1 MTRARLWTTKRTRK
15 PLLLLR
21 LQLVL
26 EPARKKALHAQKLGP
41 RARKPSNESTSE
53 LLCAFLLKHLPE
65 AVAVLW
71 LRQLYVVVEVT
82 EYLPIVQILKLQS
95 SERCDL
101 RVPTTNSKRTCA
113 VPAFAYHV
121 SGSGSGSHFLL
132 VESWSL

>member
-1 MTRARLWTTKRTRK
+1 MDD
-15 PLLLLR
+15 
-21 LQLVL
+21 
-26 EPARKKALHAQKLGP
+26 EEDKKAAAAPAAAAGAGAGAKKGAA
-41 RARKPSNESTSE
+41 RAKAE